1 MSQHILK
8 ETALDLGAWEEE
20 IRRRLRRG
28 KARLLIS
35 HVLSFIL
42 SLIVIFFVI

>member
-8 ETALDLGAWEEE
+8 KTALDLGAFELE
-20 IRRRLRRG
+20 IKSRLRRG

-35 HVLSFIL
+35 HILSFL
-42 SLIVIFFVI
+42 LAVTVIFFVL